1 MGFVTRDVPIDHPDF
16 GRAFPCACQHE
27 NLAAQRAARLR
38 ALSNLDV
45 VADKTFDSF
54 IVDRPNLDERELS
67 SLHSAYG
74 QAVAFAEDPQ
84 GWLFLQGTYGSG
96 KTHLAIAIANYRLDL
111 GDPVLFM
118 TAPDLL
124 DHLRATFS
132 PAAPVEYDE
141 LFERIRTIPLLILD
155 DLGTE
160 SATPWAQEK
169 LYQLLNHRYLHR
181 LPTVITTNSDLN
193 RIDPRIRSRLVDKTL
208 TYSVSMSVPD
218 FRRTD
223 APKEPSVL
231 TNLEIY
237 GEMLFETFDLR
248 EHILPDQER
257 RNLRQA
263 LEMAQKYAESPNNW
277 IVLMGEHGCGKTHLA
292 AAIANYRKRMGEAV
306 VFVTT
311 PDLLDYLRA
320 AYNQSSG
327 TTFDRRFHEIR
338 TAPLLIIDQLDLT
351 NATPWALEKI
361 RQIVDYRYLAN
372 LPTFF
377 TTTQALEEMD
387 PLIRSRLSDGRRCLV
402 FAMIVPDYQGGK
414 PPGRRPARPR

>member
-1 MGFVTRDVPIDHPDF
+1 MGYVTHDVPIDHPDF

-27 NLAAQRAARLR
+27 FLAARRLARLR
-38 ALSNLDV
+38 SMSNLDV

-54 IVDRPNLDERELS
+54 VIDRPNLDERELS
-67 SLHSAYG
+67 ILHSAYG
-74 QAVAFAEDPQ
+74 QAVTYAQDPQ

-96 KTHLAIAIANYRLDL
+96 KTHLAVAIANYRLEL
-111 GDPVLFM
+111 GEPVLFM
-118 TAPDLL
+118 TVPDLL

-132 PAAPVEYDE
+132 PDAPVEYDE
-141 LFERIRTIPLLILD
+141 LFERIRTTPLLILD

-160 SATPWAQEK
+160 SSTPWAQEK

-181 LPTVITTNSDLN
+181 LSTVITTNSDLE

-208 TYSVSMSVPD
+208 TYSVHMSVPD

-223 APKEPSVL
+223 APREASAL
-231 TNLEIY
+231 TNLQIY
-237 GEMLFETFDLR
+237 GEMTFETFDPR
-248 EHILPDQER
+248 EQVLPEQER

-263 LEMAQKYAESPNNW
+263 LELAQKYAEAPTNW
-277 IVLMGEHGCGKTHLA
+277 VVLMGEHGCGKTHLA
-292 AAIANYRKRMGEAV
+292 AAIANYRKRLGENV

-361 RQIVDYRYLAN
+361 RQIIDYRYLAN

-377 TTTQALEEMD
+377 TTTQTLEEMD
-387 PLIRSRLSDGRRCLV
+387 PMIRSRLSDGRRCLV

-414 PPGRRPARPR
+414 APARRPTRTH